1 MLTYVQAAIVVT
13 LLLEVLVSSNKA
25 TGKLI
30 LLSPATEPADGT
42 TNARRLLYSVRCL
55 YRIMEQSENC
65 LTAYFFC
72 FQIFLF
78 VSCLVLAS
86 GGRIRSS
93 QSSTTRTLG
102 V

>member
-55 YRIMEQSENC
+55 YRIMEQSEKEI
-65 LTAYFFC
+65 A
-72 FQIFLF
+72 
-78 VSCLVLAS
+78 
-86 GGRIRSS
+86 
-93 QSSTTRTLG
+93 
-102 V
+102 